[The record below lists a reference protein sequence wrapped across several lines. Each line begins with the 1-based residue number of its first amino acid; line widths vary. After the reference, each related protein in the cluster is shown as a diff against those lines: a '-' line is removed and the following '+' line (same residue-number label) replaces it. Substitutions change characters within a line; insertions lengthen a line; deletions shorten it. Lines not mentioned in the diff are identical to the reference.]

1 MDKPC
6 GFAAPENEA
15 KNMKHRMIYLIVPLA
30 VLLVFSGCAFRPV
43 ISERPS
49 TPLERLQSEFN
60 REFNDP
66 AFSNSY
72 WGVAVQSLETGAYFY
87 LRNTDKSF
95 RPASN
100 MKLFTTGTALVRL
113 SPDFTY
119 RTKLYRTGRIE
130 SGTLKGDLVI
140 RGSGDPSITG
150 RFHDGNILAVFQ
162 NWADSLKQKDIRKIT
177 GRVIGDDHY
186 FTHEI
191 MGEGWAWDY
200 QSDWYA
206 AQISALS
213 FNDNCVNIIFTPGK
227 SVGDTVSFRLEPP
240 TKYVRVI
247 NKVVTA
253 PPHQGREIVYQRER
267 GKNVVV
273 ITGAMSIDA
282 PEKTDWFSV
291 ENPTRYAATVFTEVL
306 QSNGIR
312 VEGHPASIDSLAR
325 YKYDSADSFCVASYQ
340 SPPLREIVK
349 VINKVS
355 QNLYAELLLR
365 TLGKVYVNDGSARGG
380 IKVVKQFLAS
390 IGIDPDRFAMFDGS
404 GLSHLDMVTP
414 KQVIT
419 LLRYLYRSPVKES
432 FWNSLPIAGIDGSL
446 KNRMKMTAA
455 EGNVRAKTG
464 YISNTRALSGTVT
477 TKDGEPLV
485 FSLIVNNY
493 LVPTSMANTIQDWV
507 CERLANFSRAQDQ

>member
-87 LRNTDKSF
+87 LRNADKSF

-177 GRVIGDDHY
+177 GRVIG
-186 FTHEI
+186 
-191 MGEGWAWDY
+191 
-200 QSDWYA
+200 
-206 AQISALS
+206 
-213 FNDNCVNIIFTPGK
+213 
-227 SVGDTVSFRLEPP
+227 
-240 TKYVRVI
+240 
-247 NKVVTA
+247 
-253 PPHQGREIVYQRER
+253 
-267 GKNVVV
+267 
-273 ITGAMSIDA
+273 
-282 PEKTDWFSV
+282 
-291 ENPTRYAATVFTEVL
+291 
-306 QSNGIR
+306 
-312 VEGHPASIDSLAR
+312 
-325 YKYDSADSFCVASYQ
+325 
-340 SPPLREIVK
+340 
-349 VINKVS
+349 
-355 QNLYAELLLR
+355 
-365 TLGKVYVNDGSARGG
+365 
-380 IKVVKQFLAS
+380 
-390 IGIDPDRFAMFDGS
+390 
-404 GLSHLDMVTP
+404 
-414 KQVIT
+414 
-419 LLRYLYRSPVKES
+419 
-432 FWNSLPIAGIDGSL
+432 
-446 KNRMKMTAA
+446 
-455 EGNVRAKTG
+455 
-464 YISNTRALSGTVT
+464 
-477 TKDGEPLV
+477 
-485 FSLIVNNY
+485 
-493 LVPTSMANTIQDWV
+493 
-507 CERLANFSRAQDQ
+507 